1 MKNIVEPV
9 NPHIHYV
16 CDGRGLRNVFMNGNL
31 INNVVYAN
39 EQKGIIEFAPLP
51 LRVKRNGEIYI
62 RKLRGVV
69 TVKFKQCNGVD
80 HGAS

>member
-1 MKNIVEPV
+1 MISIIKPI
-9 NPHIHYV
+9 NPRIHCV
-16 CDGRGLRNVFMNGNL
+16 GDGRGLRDVFMNDNK

-39 EQKGIIEFAPLP
+39 ELKGIIEFVPHPLKA
-51 LRVKRNGEIYI
+51 KRNGEIYT

-69 TVKFKQCNGVD
+69 TVEFQQSNGVH